1 MAPPNRRLQENPTLA
16 EAGRTLA
23 DTDIVVVVTDPDGDP
38 VDVRVPVGDLPG
50 GGGGASDAADVTF
63 TPAGTIS
70 STDVQAALEELDN
83 DVVGAQDDASTAI
96 SGLAA
101 HLADTSDAHDASA
114 VSFVPGSGIAATT
127 VQEAVEEAKNDATAY
142 ADSAISTHAA
152 ATDPHG
158 DRAYAAGLVDDLS
171 GVTNAATARTN
182 LGVGTAATLA
192 SDTDGTLAANSDTA
206 VATQKATKT
215 YADTKLSTSTAAATY
230 QPLDADLTTLA
241 TPGSAGQVPVS
252 NGSAIAWGAAGGTTI
267 PHTAQTADYTLAL
280 ADAGTVVEMN
290 KATAVTVTIPLN
302 ATVAF
307 PVDTCISIQQMGAGT
322 VTVAATGGVTIVGGS
337 VFTVAQYGMIV
348 LRKRATDEWVVAANA
363 GSAVQVGELG
373 YAAITADVTQVGAG
387 NALVTGMSSTVTTTS
402 RPVMVGMSAQIK
414 HGTSGSTITLTLE
427 EDGTTILSAEFTAA
441 AANQSVP
448 VERSIR
454 RFPTAGSHTY
464 RCRVTTTGTGT
475 GTVMASSTSPAWVN
489 VIQV

>member
-1 MAPPNRRLQENPTLA
+1 MSYPPGIYVA
-16 EAGRTLA
+16 EDGRAHVPIAGTGGATSPASGTWR
-23 DTDIVVVVTDPDGDP
+23 
-38 VDVRVPVGDLPG
+38 VGDIAQDTTGALWSCTVAGTPGTWVAVG
-50 GGGGASDAADVTF
+50 GGGSAASESAAGIVELATNAEVATGTDTARAV
-63 TPAGTIS
+63 TPAG
-70 STDVQAALEELDN
+70 
-83 DVVGAQDDASTAI
+83 
-96 SGLAA
+96 
-101 HLADTSDAHDASA
+101 
-114 VSFVPGSGIAATT
+114 
-127 VQEAVEEAKNDATAY
+127 
-142 ADSAISTHAA
+142 
-152 ATDPHG
+152 
-158 DRAYAAGLVDDLS
+158 
-171 GVTNAATARTN
+171 
-182 LGVGTAATLA
+182 
-192 SDTDGTLAANSDTA
+192 
-206 VATQKATKT
+206 
-215 YADTKLSTSTAAATY
+215 AAATY

-307 PVDTCISIQQMGAGT
+307 PVDTTISIQQMGAGS
-322 VTVAATGGVTIVGGS
+322 VTVAATGGVTIDGGS
-337 VFTVAQYGMIV
+337 VFTVAQYGVIV

-363 GSAVQVGELG
+363 GSAIQVGELG

-402 RPVMVGMSAQIK
+402 RPVMVTMSTQIK
-414 HGTSGSTITLTLE
+414 HGTSGSTIALTLE
-427 EDGTTILSAEFTAA
+427 EDGTQILSAEFTAA

-454 RFPTAGSHTY
+454 RFPSAGSHTY

-489 VIQV
+489 VVQV

>member
-230 QPLDADLTTLA
+230 QTIALAATKATTTDLIDAKGDRLI
-241 TPGSAGQVPVS
+241 GSADNTLVRKAAPS
-252 NGSAIAWGAAGGTTI
+252 NGKFGVADSAQSDGWKDIDLPWHLSIDPVRVPAFSTVGGTIAAWATYYQFSALNDEVVYNVQLGPGTWTFGLWRTI
-267 PHTAQTADYTLAL
+267 FTSYGIL
-280 ADAGTVVEMN
+280 
-290 KATAVTVTIPLN
+290 TVTL
-302 ATVAF
+302 
-307 PVDTCISIQQMGAGT
+307 
-322 VTVAATGGVTIVGGS
+322 
-337 VFTVAQYGMIV
+337 
-348 LRKRATDEWVVAANA
+348 
-363 GSAVQVGELG
+363 
-373 YAAITADVTQVGAG
+373 
-387 NALVTGMSSTVTTTS
+387 
-402 RPVMVGMSAQIK
+402 
-414 HGTSGSTITLTLE
+414 
-427 EDGTTILSAEFTAA
+427 DGTTIATLDNYS
-441 AANQSVP
+441 
-448 VERSIR
+448 
-454 RFPTAGSHTY
+454 AGS
-464 RCRVTTTGTGT
+464 VNPGQVLTTGIAITAPGVYALKLKTTGKN
-475 GTVMASSTSPAWVN
+475 ASSSAYNQRLWAIDFTRTA
-489 VIQV
+489 